1 MVFSFEAV
9 ALFIGINWLLAL
21 SLILYKYTA
30 HYNTLTARIDKKTMN
45 NVLDKLL
52 SELADLK
59 KELAILK
66 QRYDILER
74 DGKFHIQKIGLI
86 RFNPFKD
93 SGGDQ
98 SFTLALI
105 DAHDTGIV
113 VSALHS
119 RSGMRWYAKRVVKG
133 KGHEYDLSEEEME
146 AIEHATA
153 KV

>member
-21 SLILYKYTA
+21 SLILYRYTT
-30 HYNTLTARIDKKTMN
+30 HYNTLTAGIDKKTIHS
-45 NVLDKLL
+45 VFDKLL

-59 KELAILK
+59 KELATLK
-66 QRYDILER
+66 KRYDILER
-74 DGKFHIQKIGLI
+74 DGTLHIQKIGLV

-93 SGGDQ
+93 TGGDQ

-113 VSALHS
+113 ISALHS
-119 RSGMRWYAKRVVKG
+119 RSGMRWYAKRVVMG
-133 KGHEYDLSEEEME
+133 RGHEYDLSDEEKQ
-146 AIEHATA
+146 AIVHATV